1 MSWTFESEIFSWDG
15 DQPGSWRFARVPVD
29 VADELRMGERQGFGS
44 VKVRATI
51 GETTWETSVF
61 PEKATDTFVLPVK
74 KSVRQAEGIDDGDAV
89 AIRLKL
95 TPSRTTLR
103 DMSRRR

>member
-1 MSWTFESEIFSWDG
+1 MSWTFESEVFSWDG

-29 VADELRMGERQGFGS
+29 VADELRMGERKGFGS

-61 PEKATDTFVLPVK
+61 PEKATDSFVLPVK
-74 KSVRQAEGIDDGDAV
+74 KSVRQAEGIDDGDVV
-89 AIRLKL
+89 AIRLQL
-95 TPSRTTLR
+95 TS
-103 DMSRRR
+103 SRRL